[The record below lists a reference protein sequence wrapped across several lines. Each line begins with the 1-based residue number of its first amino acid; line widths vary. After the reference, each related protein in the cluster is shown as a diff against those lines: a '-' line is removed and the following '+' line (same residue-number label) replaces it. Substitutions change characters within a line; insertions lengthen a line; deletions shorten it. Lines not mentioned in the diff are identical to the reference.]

1 MPLLVGT
8 FRFLIRNP
16 LVENVC
22 PHGVF
27 DPLVHRC
34 SFMEKPSVLEDEDA
48 SSFGVYIDSL
58 FSLSVK
64 E

>member
-1 MPLLVGT
+1 MPLLVGL
-8 FRFLIRNP
+8 FRFLISHP

-22 PHGVF
+22 PHGAF

-48 SSFGVYIDSL
+48 SSFGVYIDPPL
-58 FSLSVK
+58 SLSVK